1 MSRNPYR
8 WDTDEPERLIEL
20 PVFGAVREAL
30 LQAERLVLVGGHGM
44 GKTVL
49 LRWLREAFNPGDV
62 RVELISSRPHDY
74 SVSSCV
80 RQLARKLGE
89 TRELDDITELF
100 EGWFERDG
108 RHLVLLYDEIDR
120 YVDDGDTAMSFLN
133 ALAKAHESNTGQLG
147 IAVAGGLGVY
157 QMEAELG
164 SPYTSRALWEHLAP
178 FTREHLIT
186 LAQPFDDDRQALSDE
201 ALDAIELFSGGN
213 PALVTYALHAC
224 WEARDNI
231 ELDTVIAMARSFQRQ
246 RPGFRH
252 AVHRGLGIDE
262 DRDTAANRLWAHVE
276 AHPGPQ
282 PRRELLEL
290 VGGTELKLEKILKL
304 LQASGLIRVHG
315 DVSGSHVDAEA
326 VPSFLRPLQVAT
338 AHDTSAKQFHQDME
352 SILLLLSRWRLGLYR
367 DQKHEQLSREAVFT
381 TFLASHFE
389 SSGWSATREP
399 QQGPGYVDMWLS
411 HVAFSEQPAAIVEVK
426 LWTNP
431 ERAEAHEQV
440 LSYYDRGNPDE
451 QCMAVVM
458 IAAPKRASDEEWRRE
473 YRHECL
479 PDSRFEVED
488 LPVTKPLLDGFRAR
502 LHGEAGRDVWVRHY
516 LLSLRR
522 RGS

>member
-1 MSRNPYR
+1 M
-8 WDTDEPERLIEL
+8 
-20 PVFGAVREAL
+20 
-30 LQAERLVLVGGHGM
+30 
-44 GKTVL
+44 
-49 LRWLREAFNPGDV
+49 
-62 RVELISSRPHDY
+62 
-74 SVSSCV
+74 
-80 RQLARKLGE
+80 
-89 TRELDDITELF
+89 
-100 EGWFERDG
+100 
-108 RHLVLLYDEIDR
+108 
-120 YVDDGDTAMSFLN
+120 
-133 ALAKAHESNTGQLG
+133 
-147 IAVAGGLGVY
+147 AGGLGVY
-157 QMEAELG
+157 LMEAELG

-178 FTREHLIT
+178 FTRGHVIA
-186 LAQPFDDDRQALSDE
+186 LAQPFEDDRRALSDE

-224 WEARDNI
+224 WEARGNI
-231 ELDTVIAMARSFQRQ
+231 GLDTVIALARSFQRQ
-246 RPGFRH
+246 HPGFRH
-252 AVHRGLGIDE
+252 AVHRGLGITE
-262 DRDTAANRLWAHVE
+262 DGDTAANRLWAHVA

-282 PRRELLEL
+282 SRRELLDL
-290 VGGTELKLEKILKL
+290 VGGTELKLEKILEL

-315 DVSGSHVDAEA
+315 GVNGSHVDAEA

-338 AHDTSAKQFHQDME
+338 AHDTRAKQFHYDME

-381 TFLASHFE
+381 TFLTSHFE

-411 HVAFSEQPAAIVEVK
+411 HVAFSEQPGAIVEVK
-426 LWTNP
+426 LWTNR

-440 LSYYDRGNPDE
+440 LSYYDHGNPDE

-473 YRHECL
+473 YRQECL

-522 RGS
+522 RDS